1 MNKTRIIVAI
11 ITSVLLSALYLDA
24 HGQEL
29 PPKDEESLPSPHKL
43 ILELEEALERTNQ
56 WEDCQLEIEDKVLD
70 CVCLEGTENR
80 VFARIYRV
88 GRYVV
93 EVHVRDVGGDT
104 YFRDVWGDAQF
115 RKNTRD
121 VHHGLPVGFRKQYKD
136 LLKRIVRPTPW
147 YVKASGTIIVSAALI
162 YGSYIIISGGL

>member
-11 ITSVLLSALYLDA
+11 ITSFLLSALYLDA
-24 HGQEL
+24 NAQKL
-29 PPKDEESLPSPHKL
+29 TTKDGASLPSPHKL

-93 EVHVRDVGGDT
+93 EVHVRDVGGGT

-121 VHHGLPVGFRKQYKD
+121 VHNGLPIGFRKQYKD

-162 YGSYIIISGGL
+162 YGSYIIIGGGL